1 MKLRYKTLLAAFWL
15 ALISAYTYADPNGS
29 DVVIGKSLKIYSK
42 IIGEERP
49 ILVSVP
55 DDYDKTNET
64 YPVLYVLDGSV
75 KTLIEAKADVQ
86 MSKYCYAPDMIIV
99 AIENTVRNRDM
110 LPGTDDAPKF
120 LRFITEELIPYIN
133 KEYRTD
139 ADQRILYGGSNAGLF
154 TLFTFL
160 DNPDHFAGYI
170 ASSPTVCHRKGI
182 MMDKV
187 KALAE
192 KKSPVKKF
200 VYIIWGDVDFPG
212 ITDTLAVF
220 IPWLKEMEPRGL
232 RLKTE
237 YLPEDGHIPFG
248 SLQFGLMT
256 MYDGYS
262 YPAEK
267 LENENLDSMKIYYK
281 RYSDKVGYL
290 QKPPKQKVLFFGQE
304 MMRKGKIKEAAAALE
319 YCLEL
324 YPSDYQATILLAVAH
339 FKNNE
344 MEQARKEYFAAKEIK
359 NRIKEKDDPP
369 VEEWSIL
376 KSKFD
381 S

>member
-1 MKLRYKTLLAAFWL
+1 MKFRYKTLLAALLL
-15 ALISAYTYADPNGS
+15 ALISANTYADPNGS
-29 DVVIGKSLKIYSK
+29 DVVIGKSLKLYSK

-55 DDYDKTNET
+55 DDYDKTNES

-110 LPGTDDAPKF
+110 LPGTEDAPKF

-139 ADQRILYGGSNAGLF
+139 EDQRILYGGSNAGLF

-170 ASSPTVCHRKGI
+170 ASSPTVCHRKSI

-192 KKSPVKKF
+192 KNTQVKKF

-232 RLKTE
+232 RLRTE
-237 YLPEDGHIPFG
+237 YLPQDGHIPFG

-256 MYDGYS
+256 MYEGYS

-267 LENENLDSMKIYYK
+267 LENENLDSMKVYYK
-281 RYSDKVGYL
+281 RYSDKVGYV
-290 QKPPKQKVLFFGQE
+290 QNPPKQKVLFFGQE
-304 MMRKGKIKEAAAALE
+304 MMRIGKVKEAAG
-319 YCLEL
+319 
-324 YPSDYQATILLAVAH
+324 P
-339 FKNNE
+339 
-344 MEQARKEYFAAKEIK
+344 
-359 NRIKEKDDPP
+359 
-369 VEEWSIL
+369 
-376 KSKFD
+376 
-381 S
+381 